1 MNSGFVNKLAFW
13 RTAEASAKL
22 GVFVDTDSVWV
33 YQSEM
38 SGQAESYTKF
48 PLTKQNWNETFND
61 IKQKFGTATVQIVMS
76 ASHYQSLQAEKPN
89 VEPAEIN
96 QALIWTVKDMVSEP
110 VANIHLDYFESSVSA
125 NTKIN
130 VVVVARDKLVAIASA
145 CEELGFT
152 IAGITIEELVLTH
165 IFDADNMAHMLVTHL
180 PHQELLFTVIKA
192 GESLMQ
198 RRVRGF
204 NELQDV
210 KEQDLSAGLAD
221 NLSLEIQRS
230 MDYFE
235 SQLRQAPV
243 AAINLLTEGKQAA
256 LTKLVAANFN
266 QAVTMVEHQGVAA
279 YLAKLAFVELS
290 RSEV

>member
-13 RTAEASAKL
+13 RPAEVCGKL
-22 GVFVDTDSVWV
+22 GVFVDVDSVWV
-33 YQSEM
+33 YQAEM
-38 SGQAESYTKF
+38 PGQPESYTEF
-48 PLTKQNWNETFND
+48 PLVKKSWNNTFSA
-61 IKQKFGTATVQIVMS
+61 IKQKFGAATVQIVMS
-76 ASHYQSLQAEKPN
+76 ASHYQLLQADKPN
-89 VEPAEIN
+89 VEAAEIN
-96 QALIWTVKDMVSEP
+96 QALIWAVKDMASEP
-110 VANIHLDYFESSVSA
+110 VANIHLDYFESSVAAS
-125 NTKIN
+125 TKIN
-130 VVVVARDKLVAIASA
+130 VVIVARDKLVAIASA
-145 CEELGFT
+145 CEELGLA

-165 IFDADNMAHMLVTHL
+165 LFDADNMAHMLVTHL

-210 KEQDLSAGLAD
+210 KEQDLSSGLAD

-243 AAINLLTEGKQAA
+243 SAINLLTEGEQAA
-256 LTKLVAANFN
+256 LAKLVAANFN
-266 QAVTMVEHQGVAA
+266 QSVSMVEHQGVAA

-290 RSEV
+290 RSEA